1 MIGVSLLSFAVE
13 VLQMAQMR
21 WTTPQTRTSNYLKL
35 YVLKVFF
42 SNKYITAQVYHTPTC
57 TVAAAA
63 CSQEKVLR
71 DVMKTHADRA
81 AAAQIGEVLASRLK
95 MREIPA
101 IHFYYTKEQRYHGKL
116 KALLDGIREHGINFV
131 G

>member
-1 MIGVSLLSFAVE
+1 MSRQIAKRE
-13 VLQMAQMR
+13 
-21 WTTPQTRTSNYLKL
+21 WTTIHNRTSDYLKL

-42 SNKYITAQVYHTPTC
+42 SNKYVTAQVFHTPTK

-63 CSQEKVLR
+63 SSQEKALR
-71 DVMKTHADRA
+71 EKMETHSDCA
-81 AAAQIGEVLASRLK
+81 AAGKIGEILANRLK
-95 MREIPA
+95 EKEIPA

-116 KALLDGIREHGINFV
+116 KALIDNIREHGISFV